1 MFVHTLHPQ
10 FGPTSGNTKIE
21 VEGMGFKPFKHQK
34 NPLLHHDEEGHETV
48 DADVAPKRALYYKFT
63 NQLTGTIIGTVNEV
77 QKLEAD
83 SFYIYSPAAPDSTKA
98 ILSVSFN

>member
-1 MFVHTLHPQ
+1 VFVHTLHPQ

-34 NPLLHHDEEGHETV
+34 NPLLHHDEEGHEV
-48 DADVAPKRALYYKFT
+48 AEPDVAPTRPIYYKFT
-63 NQLTGTIIGTVNEV
+63 NTVTGNIIGTVKEV

-83 SFYIYSPAAPDSTKA
+83 AFYIYSPAAADSTKA
-98 ILSVSFN
+98 ILHVSFN